1 MVRLRFAVT
10 RWGARKGSPFEGDN
24 MAYQSRSRSA
34 ADQAATEEMDYTHTQ
49 AHQMAYDFS
58 LYLHEKMKKRAVET

>member
-1 MVRLRFAVT
+1 
-10 RWGARKGSPFEGDN
+10 